1 MLNVHIEIGQ
11 CVATLALGWPPRQGF
26 TKVQAKNET
35 QKSHFMFLGMWESVK
50 EWTSTLQ
57 SELPL
62 WELES
67 RWTPK
72 GFLESLESDCRGQNP
87 LEWKVS
93 YIIRKLLERKC
104 LKWIHVTHFGH
115 LKHKLWPKKGPKSNC
130 QFHFWLLNV
139 GNRFDSLACR
149 WRATYCWEA
158 LNKGYNF
165 ALNIT
170 LIKGLHTKLWASKV
184 MGVPILG
191 ISRLPL
197 GSPET
202 KWHLG
207 ASYVARHTEYYKGED
222 GGFPQVRAMVSLVSL
237 CLHVAHPCTKGVPTT
252 H

>member
-1 MLNVHIEIGQ
+1 MCRNTSLGLATKARVYKGASQKWSPKVTFHVLGNVRKCEKMNLH
-11 CVATLALGWPPRQGF
+11 
-26 TKVQAKNET
+26 
-35 QKSHFMFLGMWESVK
+35 
-50 EWTSTLQ
+50 
-57 SELPL
+57 
-62 WELES
+62 
-67 RWTPK
+67 TPK
-72 GFLESLESDCRGQNP
+72 WAPTLGVRVSMDSQRILESLESDCRGQNP

-197 GSPET
+197 GSLKT

-207 ASYVARHTEYYKGED
+207 ASNVARHKEYYKGED